1 MKTDEEKCYEEIR
14 NNFLKKVN
22 TSKIDTKGFL
32 KKSFEI
38 HGDKYDYSKV
48 NFVDKKTKVV
58 IICPKHDLFEKTP
71 KEHLIGEGCFKCQQF
86 LSYEDSKSYI
96 QQYGFKSK
104 EDYLNGGPE
113 INPIICQ
120 EKKMSTINI
129 IVRYFET
136 V

>member
-104 EDYLNGGPE
+104 EDYLEWWDLNKPDYL
-113 INPIICQ
+113 PRRLDVYY
-120 EKKMSTINI
+120 KHHS
-129 IVRYFET
+129 
-136 V
+136 